1 MRAACLFLVISC
13 LLYIYWVNR
22 ELIDIENEEEQN
34 VKIMGGLEH
43 QDENFANFQSSDIS
57 DHKLQMESDHLNKEK
72 KQIKKQQE
80 FVIKIYNFTQLIATL
95 HQLLHEIGD
104 DHDIESMTEQR
115 QQ

>member
-1 MRAACLFLVISC
+1 MRAACLFMVISC

-57 DHKLQMESDHLNKEK
+57 DQKLQIKSDHLNKEK
-72 KQIKKQQE
+72 NYIKK
-80 FVIKIYNFTQLIATL
+80 
-95 HQLLHEIGD
+95 
-104 DHDIESMTEQR
+104 
-115 QQ
+115 